1 MLFPK
6 SFYLLINLTLTRG
19 RFSKSNLNNEN
30 LLFQPE
36 NFAHL
41 QILYDLTNLIS
52 YKSSCAR
59 LAAVTVCPCCS
70 LYTKA
75 PSLSLGPL
83 HLLFL
88 LPEMFSPQ
96 NIYMVCPLI
105 SMSPLKCHFFRT
117 SSLTTIS
124 KIKLTLTLP
133 LCPALLLFFI
143 IFIILNIILHD
154 SIF

>member
-1 MLFPK
+1 MKIYYFNQRTSLTFKFCMIWPISFPT
-6 SFYLLINLTLTRG
+6 SLPVLGLLQ
-19 RFSKSNLNNEN
+19 S
-30 LLFQPE
+30 Q
-36 NFAHL
+36 
-41 QILYDLTNLIS
+41 
-52 YKSSCAR
+52 CV
-59 LAAVTVCPCCS
+59 LAVPST
-70 LYTKA
+70 

-83 HLLFL
+83 HLLFP